1 MIMDPWEKY
10 YHIFYSYAKLITS
23 NINASYSSFNCSKV
37 KLRKLLCKSWV
48 TFGHIKRQHWN
59 LLCKAVVN
67 CSQ

>member
-23 NINASYSSFNCSKV
+23 NINASYSSFNCLKV

-48 TFGHIKRQHWN
+48 TFGHIKR
-59 LLCKAVVN
+59 
-67 CSQ
+67 